1 MLVYISVIISNY
13 FSIRPEKMKSMR
25 LCLFLYICT
34 SLIIH
39 TTQAA
44 HYQPKNSNAD
54 TVQLFSIVRTELR
67 KPEYAQ
73 DVLPN
78 DFSYLNQ
85 LLRYGQ
91 GMHNRQEYARC
102 VFGIFSKVMGAS
114 QYVNAYSFSH
124 LVEELPQTLNPY
136 FVNYKLRGSH
146 RSAIGLDGD
155 MFDRFKESVT
165 NTLYTQFSS
174 QYESFKSSPSQFF
187 DELSDSIV
195 ELAKQEIDAQQMRS
209 ATKRFL
215 ELGISK
221 LVWSPEEHTKIW
233 GNVKNIAQNLS
244 LLMENAIVEDSNDL
258 DDMYWTLIHRFNYFL
273 DLMGTHI
280 PSSFYQEVREDIAS
294 NNLLL
299 LNLAEQDVCI
309 QTKKECLQY
318 ALLEA
323 EARSRAYEKG
333 ILTS

>member
-1 MLVYISVIISNY
+1 
-13 FSIRPEKMKSMR
+13 MKSIR

-44 HYQPKNSNAD
+44 HYQPKNSKAD
-54 TVQLFSIVRTELR
+54 MAQLFSIVRTELK

-85 LLRYGQ
+85 LLRYGHD
-91 GMHNRQEYARC
+91 MHNRQEYARS

-114 QYVNAYSFSH
+114 QYVNAYAFSH
-124 LVEELPQTLNPY
+124 LLNELPQVLKPY
-136 FVNYKLRGSH
+136 FVNYKSRGAH

-165 NTLYTQFSS
+165 NTLYVQFSS
-174 QYESFKSSPSQFF
+174 QYESFKTSPSQFF
-187 DELSDSIV
+187 DELSDYIV
-195 ELAKQEIDAQQMRS
+195 EIAKQEIDTQQMRFT
-209 ATKRFL
+209 TKRFL
-215 ELGISK
+215 ELSISK

-233 GNVKNIAQNLS
+233 GNVKNIAENLS
-244 LLMENAIVEDSNDL
+244 LLMENAVIEDPNDL
-258 DDMYWTLIHRFNYFL
+258 DDIYWTLIHRFNYFL

-280 PSSFYQEVREDIAS
+280 PSSFYQEIREDIAS

-309 QTKKECLQY
+309 QTKRECLQY

-333 ILTS
+333 ILTA